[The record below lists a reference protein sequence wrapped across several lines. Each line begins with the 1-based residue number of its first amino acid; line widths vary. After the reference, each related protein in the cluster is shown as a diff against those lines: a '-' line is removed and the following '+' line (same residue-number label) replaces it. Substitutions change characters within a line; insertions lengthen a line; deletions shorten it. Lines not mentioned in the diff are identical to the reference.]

1 MSFSLTYLLTKEDF
15 SSYEKKLKIATY
27 LNRFKSMLLPL
38 ILIVAA
44 GIFMGSG
51 YIFSGIFFFLAMI
64 VFPDIINS
72 EYKNKTAKASLL
84 LKKPITVEFYED
96 HFVVRC
102 DPDEISKSFSEKH
115 YGFDTVVN
123 VFEAE
128 DYFYFI
134 FSTNNIL
141 IVPKRVLSDEEKDN
155 IKNLIDNL
163 FAEKYRMI

>member
-51 YIFSGIFFFLAMI
+51 YVFSGIFFFLAMI

-102 DPDEISKSFSEKH
+102 DPDEISKSFSSTPTSGDKSL
-115 YGFDTVVN
+115 VV
-123 VFEAE
+123 
-128 DYFYFI
+128 
-134 FSTNNIL
+134 IL
-141 IVPKRVLSDEEKDN
+141 ANKTLKDATIIIVGEIL
-155 IKNLIDNL
+155 
-163 FAEKYRMI
+163 

>member
-15 SSYEKKLKIATY
+15 SSYEKKLKAATY
-27 LNRFKSMLLPL
+27 LNRIKGMILPL
-38 ILIVAA
+38 IFIVAI

-51 YIFSGIFFFLAMI
+51 YVFSGILFFLSMI

-72 EYKNKTAKASLL
+72 EYKNQTSKASLL

-96 HFVVRC
+96 HFVVRNN
-102 DPDEISKSFSEKH
+102 PDEISKSFSEKH

-123 VFEAE
+123 VFEAT

-141 IVPKRVLSDEEKDN
+141 IVPKRVLSDEQKDN

-163 FAEKYRMI
+163 FSDRYRKI